1 MVDLTSEDEHVKSE
15 PKMKSRDAGMF
26 NLDDPDTEKW
36 GLPKQLGPVI

>member
-26 NLDDPDTEKW
+26 DLDDSDTEKHKDFLNNW
-36 GLPKQLGPVI
+36 DQ

>member
-26 NLDDPDTEKW
+26 NLDDPDIEK
-36 GLPKQLGPVI
+36 